1 MTDFSDLT
9 ENQLILL
16 VQSTGENGAF
26 AELVK
31 NHQQA
36 LMTFLTHFTKNP
48 ATAED
53 LMQDTFIKSYQNIKQ
68 FKANSS
74 FKTWLFSIGY
84 REFLHYV
91 RKAKRTNIIL
101 QSFHR
106 VAELSRKSKQANQ
119 QNVSTKMDIE
129 KALLKL
135 PESQRTVIVLCN
147 QVGMSHSEAAEVL
160 AIPLGTVKTHIRAAK
175 LSMKRYLGDHYEN

>member
-1 MTDFSDLT
+1 MIDFSDLT
-9 ENQLILL
+9 EDQLILL

-36 LMTFLTHFTKNP
+36 LMSFLTHFTKNP

-53 LMQDTFIKSYQNIKQ
+53 LMQEAFIKSYQNIKQ

-91 RKAKRTNIIL
+91 RTAKRSNIIL

-119 QNVSTKMDIE
+119 QNVSIEMDIE

-135 PESQRTVIVLCN
+135 PENERAVMVLCS
-147 QVGMSHSEAAEVL
+147 QAGMSHTEAAEVL
-160 AIPLGTVKTHIRAAK
+160 AIPLGTVKTHMKAAK
-175 LSMKRYLGDHYEN
+175 LSMKRYLGNHYES